1 MKLLCIKRR
10 FCSTINHML
19 AIVYAG
25 AVFAAMFNAAAAVIQ
40 RIATAKPDAR
50 RLFSHRFAYEMIR
63 SRLFLFGLLLQ
74 VIAFAA
80 QAIALK
86 NGPLII
92 VEPLLTC
99 DLVFLL
105 VLIHWKLGIHIKP
118 RDLLAVG
125 AIILGL
131 TGIFAATKPT
141 GGHLNYSA
149 EPWIIL
155 VSVITPITI
164 VLALVVRH
172 LRSANLR
179 ALFAGTAAASAYAMN
194 AAFIKL
200 SLNQLNRHGIAY
212 MLTSWP
218 IFAFILSGIASLYLM
233 LNAYGAGPLAV
244 SQPVMEVFEP
254 TIAVIIGIMIFG
266 DSYDSS
272 FKALALALICA
283 LLLIGGIIT
292 LGSSPRIQEASA
304 RGI

>member
-1 MKLLCIKRR
+1 MI
-10 FCSTINHML
+10 
-19 AIVYAG
+19 AIVYGG
-25 AVFAAMFNAAAAVIQ
+25 AVFAAMFNAGAAVIQ
-40 RIATAKPDAR
+40 RIATAKPDPR

-63 SRLFLFGLLLQ
+63 SRLFLLGLVLQ
-74 VIAFAA
+74 VVAFAA

-105 VLIHWKLGIHIKP
+105 VLIHWQLGIHIKP
-118 RDLLAVG
+118 RDLFAVA

-131 TGIFAATKPT
+131 TGIFAAANPT
-141 GGHLNYSA
+141 GGHLNYSP

-155 VSVITPITI
+155 LSIVTPLTI
-164 VLALVVRH
+164 ALALIVRR
-172 LRSANLR
+172 LKSANRR
-179 ALFAGTAAASAYAMN
+179 ALLAGMAAATAYAMN

-200 SLNQLNRHGIAY
+200 SLNDLNRHGIIS

-244 SQPVMEVFEP
+244 SQPAMEVFEP
-254 TIAVIIGIMIFG
+254 AIAVVIGIMIFG
-266 DSYDSS
+266 ESYNSS
-272 FKALALALICA
+272 FKALMLAFICA
-283 LLLIGGIIT
+283 LLLVGGIIT